1 MQEYKPQDNETHDE
15 TPAVNKNRAISE
27 DYRLATALTMRALTG
42 NHVKFEF
49 IRSIDEYRVA
59 RLYNKGILKIL
70 SGYKVAAKEALREY
84 RTSLREGKE
93 DVIDLINHRDFLRC
107 VKFYQEELCLSSYM
121 IREYGDYILQG
132 HIMDTIRGV
141 YRPEEDLYDHS
152 RGSVTRIF

>member
-1 MQEYKPQDNETHDE
+1 MQEYKPQDGEM
-15 TPAVNKNRAISE
+15 PADDGNRAISE
-27 DYRLATALTMRALTG
+27 DYRLALELTTRAFTG
-42 NHVKFEF
+42 NHSKFEF

-59 RLYNKGILKIL
+59 KLYNKGLIKII

-107 VKFYQEELCLSSYM
+107 VKFYQDELRLSDYM
-121 IREYGDYILQG
+121 ISEYGDYVMQG
-132 HIMDTIRGV
+132 HIMDTIRRV